1 MMLGIFLT
9 ILAMIFTVYI
19 PIWAK
24 TGESSHMENVESS
37 FLDLKSSIDKQITDN
52 EGVGS
57 SYTTR
62 IKLGAEGGAVL
73 GIGRTSGN
81 LYFNTDEF
89 KLTVFDTDD
98 TYNIYGSVYGSIR
111 FVSDNIYYTN
121 QRYIYENG
129 AVIVEQDN
137 NAAMRAEPHF
147 NIRYDVISNKTLI
160 DMTMIQLTGTPN
172 GVSGTDFHTINS
184 KLVQS
189 IGKSNTLYWTAIKGF
204 QYGQNLTFNI
214 TTKYGPLWNSFFE
227 SKLENLPD
235 NIRNSATN
243 LTMTSEFDKQSD
255 ETTYNIILQINQ
267 VNVLDNK
274 KGIVEIKV
282 D

>member
-1 MMLGIFLT
+1 
-9 ILAMIFTVYI
+9 
-19 PIWAK
+19 
-24 TGESSHMENVESS
+24 
-37 FLDLKSSIDKQITDN
+37 
-52 EGVGS
+52 
-57 SYTTR
+57 
-62 IKLGAEGGAVL
+62 
-73 GIGRTSGN
+73 
-81 LYFNTDEF
+81 
-89 KLTVFDTDD
+89 
-98 TYNIYGSVYGSIR
+98 
-111 FVSDNIYYTN
+111 
-121 QRYIYENG
+121 
-129 AVIVEQDN
+129 VIVEQDN